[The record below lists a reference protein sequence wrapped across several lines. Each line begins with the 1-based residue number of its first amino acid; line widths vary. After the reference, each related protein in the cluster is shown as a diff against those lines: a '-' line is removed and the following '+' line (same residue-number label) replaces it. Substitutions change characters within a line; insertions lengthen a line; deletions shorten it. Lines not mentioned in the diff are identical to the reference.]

1 MKFSEL
7 YAAYSQYMALAE
19 SLAMKRYE
27 AEYGK
32 RWYVVNISAKI
43 GMHGV
48 DVDIEDIED
57 DVGFRGYCISA
68 EELDERI
75 DK

>member
-7 YAAYSQYMALAE
+7 YAAYSQYMALAD

-32 RWYVVNISAKI
+32 RWDVNISAKI

-48 DVDIEDIED
+48 DVDIED

-68 EELDERI
+68 EELDEKI
-75 DK
+75 DE